1 MKKTPQACHLVEAAP
16 DRTQLW
22 SFSFRGGR
30 PVPAPG
36 REVAPDAKLPPG
48 FTTRGWRQ
56 LVSPSVNVG
65 LLPSEEVFI
74 RVVQLP
80 TDDPAEVPSML
91 EWQIEKLSPVPP
103 AQVVWSY
110 ELFPSADANST
121 TVIVL
126 MAERRAVEK
135 VLGRLEEQG
144 FQADRLVLP
153 QLSRLRAM
161 DFPGDGTWVI
171 PDADTNA
178 ASCLVVWYYD
188 GALRHVA
195 TVPLD
200 EGGDWA
206 DTLPRELR
214 HQAWSAEV
222 EGWLKVDP
230 VFHILTTSDHGDR
243 WALVA
248 EKLGNCRTVSEGL
261 AGADVLAV
269 RIAAEASDGRVA
281 NLMLDDVAAR
291 YRQRFL
297 DGLWVKAV
305 GAIIVLYLVGV
316 AAYFGAVEYAKYQR
330 DGFVTEMESLGGAYT
345 NALQVKAQIE
355 VLEKQERLKFA
366 ALDSWMS
373 VVQALPTEL
382 YFRQIRFD
390 SGRTLTISG
399 GAPARSASQVTG
411 YKEALERIFVDERP
425 LFASVREANRAQV
438 RGELSWNFECE
449 LAESLE
455 E

>member
-1 MKKTPQACHLVEAAP
+1 M
-16 DRTQLW
+16 
-22 SFSFRGGR
+22 
-30 PVPAPG
+30 PAPG
-36 REVAPDAKLPPG
+36 RQIAADAKLPAG

-161 DFPGDGTWVI
+161 DFPGDGTWVV
-171 PDADTNA
+171 PDSGANA
-178 ASCLVVWYYD
+178 ASCLVAWYYD

-195 TVPLD
+195 MLSL
-200 EGGDWA
+200 GA
-206 DTLPRELR
+206 DGEWTETLPRELR
-214 HQAWSAEV
+214 HQAWSAEI
-222 EGWLKVDP
+222 EGWLKVEP
-230 VFHILTTSDHGDR
+230 VFRIVSTGEHADR
-243 WALVA
+243 WAILA
-248 EKLGNCRTVSEGL
+248 ERLGECEVIEGSHLGGDSL
-261 AGADVLAV
+261 AC
-269 RIAAEASDGRVA
+269 RIAGDASNGHGA

-305 GAIIVLYLVGV
+305 GAAIVIYMLGV
-316 AAYFGAVEYAKYQR
+316 AVYFGALEYAKHKR
-330 DGFVTEMESLGGAYT
+330 DGFASEVESLGGSYT
-345 NALQVKAQIE
+345 NALQLKEQIA
-355 VLEKQERLKFA
+355 VLDKQERLKFA

-373 VVQALPTEL
+373 VVQALPAEL

-399 GAPARSASQVTG
+399 GAPARSATQVTG
-411 YKEALERIFVDERP
+411 YKEALERIVIDERP